1 MSRVPKSDNVFRV
14 GEPVRM
20 IINIAEEKQRFH
32 ATVTSPSKAQIE
44 CHIEGI
50 VITRFF
56 YMQLDFSNGPGDAKT
71 NF

>member
-1 MSRVPKSDNVFRV
+1 MATIIYKIVDQKFDMSRVPKTDNVFRV

-50 VITRFF
+50 VIT
-56 YMQLDFSNGPGDAKT
+56 LLA
-71 NF
+71 